1 MNEVNPGAKLLI
13 VSSWAPPMT
22 GGPQNLY
29 NLLSQFPPN
38 SYCILTSYEAILRR
52 TSGGKWLGGEYIFY
66 DHAGRFARRPST
78 QSHGTHLPSRG
89 YASLFEAVE
98 KLPRIVRYWVSVILQ
113 AVYLLRSISRIVR
126 TGVPIVRQKKID
138 CVMGISDVGTALIS
152 SYVIS
157 RRTKVPYVVY
167 LFDIYGGNRLT
178 PLNDLFARIFEPRIF
193 RHASLVIVTNEGTE
207 RFYRKRYGDSF
218 RCEVVHNSVFP
229 EKYEGKRTSYAP
241 QAPYDMV
248 FTGHVYWAQ
257 ERSLMNLLR
266 ALEGFELPLHL
277 HLYVP
282 VVSQELRRIT
292 ANLANV
298 HLVAAPQ
305 SKMPDIQCR
314 ATLLFLPL
322 SWRTR
327 NPDVIATATP
337 GKLADYLAS
346 GRPIIIHAPSYA
358 YVSNYARQ
366 EGFAHVVDD
375 DDIQELR
382 ASIRKLILDVKYSR
396 GLIKNAK
403 TVLKRNHDATVNAR
417 RLASLLR
424 SLHRGSQE

>member
-1 MNEVNPGAKLLI
+1 M
-13 VSSWAPPMT
+13 
-22 GGPQNLY
+22 
-29 NLLSQFPPN
+29 
-38 SYCILTSYEAILRR
+38 
-52 TSGGKWLGGEYIFY
+52 
-66 DHAGRFARRPST
+66 
-78 QSHGTHLPSRG
+78 
-89 YASLFEAVE
+89 
-98 KLPRIVRYWVSVILQ
+98 
-113 AVYLLRSISRIVR
+113 
-126 TGVPIVRQKKID
+126 
-138 CVMGISDVGTALIS
+138 
-152 SYVIS
+152 
-157 RRTKVPYVVY
+157 
-167 LFDIYGGNRLT
+167 
-178 PLNDLFARIFEPRIF
+178 
-193 RHASLVIVTNEGTE
+193 
-207 RFYRKRYGDSF
+207 
-218 RCEVVHNSVFP
+218 HNSVFP